1 MNQQRKS
8 LRVGLAVMAGALL
21 FRLLGASPAD
31 AVVRFF
37 SQKEVAAALI
47 FLETGRVIRTGTV
60 AETLPGITQPE
71 EVQADALV
79 FQPEDAQL
87 VQVSAVCEYPLELDQ
102 LLTTPLLWDLRQ
114 ETPTV
119 LILHSHA
126 TEAYTP
132 TADQS
137 YTPSSAY
144 RTLDTQYNTVRIGQ
158 QLAQL
163 LRAGGIKVIHDT
175 TLHDHPD
182 YNSSYTYARETI
194 TQYLQDNPAI
204 SMIIDIHR
212 DAAALDSKKQLT
224 TYAQVNGK
232 DSSQLMMVVGT
243 DASGRNHPYWQENMA
258 LAVKL
263 HTRLEQIS
271 PGICRPI
278 SFRNQ
283 RFNQD
288 LSTGAMLIEV
298 GAAGDSIDQA
308 LVATRVLA
316 EAILDLASGTKAA
329 ATS

>member
-8 LRVGLAVMAGALL
+8 LRVGLAVMACALL
-21 FRLLGASPAD
+21 FRLLGTSP
-31 AVVRFF
+31 VETVIRFF

-47 FLETGRVIRTGTV
+47 FLETGRVIRTGNM
-60 AETLPGITQPE
+60 
-71 EVQADALV
+71 ADAVVVPTEPEKQTHALR

-87 VQVSAVCEYPLELDQ
+87 VQVSAVCEYPLELEQ
-102 LLTTPLLWDLRQ
+102 MLTAPLSWDLQ
-114 ETPTV
+114 QDAPTV

-132 TADQS
+132 TEDQT
-137 YTPSSAY
+137 YTPSSPY
-144 RTLDTQYNTVRIGQ
+144 RTLDTQHNTVRIGQ

-163 LRAGGIKVIHDT
+163 LRAGGVKVIHDT

-182 YNSSYTYARETI
+182 YNGSYTYARKTI
-194 TQYLQDNPAI
+194 TQYLQENPSI
-204 SMIIDIHR
+204 CMVIDIHR
-212 DAAALDSKKQLT
+212 DALSLDSEKQLT
-224 TYAQVNGK
+224 THAQVYGK

-243 DASGRNHPYWQENMA
+243 DASGRNHPQWEENMA

-263 HTRLEQIS
+263 HTRLEQLC

-298 GAAGDSIDQA
+298 GAAGDSLEQA

-316 EAILDLASGTKAA
+316 EAILDLAAGTTEA

>member
-1 MNQQRKS
+1 MNQERKS
-8 LRVGLAVMAGALL
+8 LRVGLAVMACALL
-21 FRLLGASPAD
+21 FRLLGASPAE

-47 FLETGRVIRTGTV
+47 FLETGRVIRPGNV
-60 AETLPGITQPE
+60 ADAITIPTEPE
-71 EVQADALV
+71 KQADVLC
-79 FQPEDAQL
+79 FEPEDAQL
-87 VQVSAVCEYPLELDQ
+87 VDVSAVCEYPLQLEQ
-102 LLTTPLLWDLRQ
+102 LLTAPLTWDLRQ
-114 ETPTV
+114 DVPTV

-132 TADQS
+132 TEDQT
-137 YTPSSAY
+137 YTPSSPY
-144 RTLDTQYNTVRIGQ
+144 RTLDNRYNTVRIGQ

-182 YNSSYTYARETI
+182 YNGSYTYARKTI
-194 TQYLQDNPAI
+194 TQYLQDNPSI
-204 SMIIDIHR
+204 SMVIDIHR
-212 DAAALDSKKQLT
+212 DALSLDSEKQLT
-224 TYAQVNGK
+224 THAEVYGK

-243 DASGRNHPYWQENMA
+243 DASGRNHPNWQENMA

-263 HTRLEQIS
+263 HTRLEQLS
-271 PGICRPI
+271 PGVCRPI
-278 SFRNQ
+278 SFRTQ

-298 GAAGDSIDQA
+298 GAAGDSLEQA

-316 EAILDLASGTKAA
+316 EAVLDLADGATAA